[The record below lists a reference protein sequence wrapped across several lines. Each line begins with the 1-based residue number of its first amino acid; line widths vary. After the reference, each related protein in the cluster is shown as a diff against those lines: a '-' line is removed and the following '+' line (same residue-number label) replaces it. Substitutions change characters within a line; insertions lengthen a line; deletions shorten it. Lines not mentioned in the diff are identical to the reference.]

1 MKLLLILGNQLF
13 PSKFIDQYKKDHIVF
28 MSEDYE
34 LCSYEKHHKLKI
46 LLYLSSMR
54 SYAENLQK
62 NKYKII
68 YSRIDSTDF
77 RKNYIEKLKRVILS
91 KNIKEITCFEIEDK
105 FFEAKVKTFIN
116 KSKIKLNYVKSP
128 MFLNSREEFKTYLS
142 KTKKPFMATFYK
154 ESRQKLNILMKKNG
168 TPEGEKWSFD
178 EDNRKKLPNNIS
190 IPKFPNIKKTKH
202 TQTLIPIIEKLF
214 KNHPGDTKNFWF
226 ATEYEEAIKLLN
238 FFIKEKSNLF
248 GDYEDAVNQQ
258 NNILFHSALSP
269 YLNLGLITPDLVVK
283 KILEFHTKKKLD

>member
-13 PSKFIDQYKKDHIVF
+13 PLKNIDQYKKDHITF

-190 IPKFPNIKKTKH
+190 IPKFPNIKKSKH
-202 TQTLIPIIEKLF
+202 TQT
-214 KNHPGDTKNFWF
+214 
-226 ATEYEEAIKLLN
+226 
-238 FFIKEKSNLF
+238 
-248 GDYEDAVNQQ
+248 
-258 NNILFHSALSP
+258 
-269 YLNLGLITPDLVVK
+269 
-283 KILEFHTKKKLD
+283 